1 LISITEAQK
10 DEFALKVL
18 IPIFIKNH
26 YTLLMKI
33 IVDDNLSMEI
43 ITSQHAESIF
53 NIANSNRDQLR
64 EWLPWVDKMKSID
77 FIIDFIVEAQICYF
91 EKRDYAY
98 VILYNN
104 IVVGRIGIYKI
115 DHLNKIGSIGYWLD
129 EGHQGKG
136 IITKACRELLNY
148 GFNALDLNRIEIK
161 CGTKNHKSQAI
172 PKRLNFKEEGIVR
185 QGELLYNKY
194 IDLYS
199 YSMLKEDWN

>member
-1 LISITEAQK
+1 
-10 DEFALKVL
+10 
-18 IPIFIKNH
+18 
-26 YTLLMKI
+26 MKI
-33 IVDDNLSMEI
+33 IIDDNLSMEI
-43 ITSQHAESIF
+43 VTSQHAESIF

-129 EGHQGKG
+129 EEHQGKG

-161 CGTKNHKSQAI
+161 CGTENHKSQAI

-185 QGELLYNKY
+185 QGELLYDKY

-199 YSMLKEDWN
+199 YSMLKEDWK